1 MLFDEFVQGTGCKE
15 TDYNYKIYKRLEL
28 MYMADES
35 ITKEEIYEYGRKL
48 VDNSKT
54 EAELVYEQKLK
65 QEVIELRQH
74 IDFLKSEVERYK
86 SYAKDETD
94 PFWVKHYKGQAKVL
108 TQQIAHY
115 RTVIRFN
122 KLQLK
127 NI

>member
-1 MLFDEFVQGTGCKE
+1 MLFDEFVEGTGCRE

-35 ITKEEIYEYGRKL
+35 ISKEEIYEYGKKL

-54 EAELVYEQKLK
+54 ETELVQEQKLK
-65 QEVIELRQH
+65 QENVELTQH

-94 PFWVKHYKGQAKVL
+94 PFYIKHYKSQAKVL

-122 KLQLK
+122 KLSLK